1 MKFILCLAA
10 LLATPFLHAHEG
22 HGLAGSAHWHA
33 TDSWGFL
40 MLGLLAVLAWWFHSR
55 K

>member
-1 MKFILCLAA
+1 MKLMLCLAA

-22 HGLAGSAHWHA
+22 HGQAGSAHWHA

-40 MLGLLAVLAWWFHSR
+40 MLGLVAVLAWWFHSR

>member
-1 MKFILCLAA
+1 MKLIVCLAA

-22 HGLAGSAHWHA
+22 HGLASSAHWHA

-40 MLGLLAVLAWWFHSR
+40 MVGLVAVLAWWFHSR

>member
-40 MLGLLAVLAWWFHSR
+40 MLGLLAVLARWFHSR

>member
-1 MKFILCLAA
+1 MNFILSLVG
-10 LLATPFLHAHEG
+10 LLATPLLHAHEG
-22 HGLAGSAHWHA
+22 HGLDGHGHWHA

-40 MLGLLAVLAWWFHSR
+40 MLGLVAALAWWFHSR